1 VRVLPVR
8 KVRKNNGFSL
18 TEVLFAVATLAIGML
33 FIAGTFPVAIYFST
47 IATERTIAAV
57 AADEAFAKIRLYAI
71 GDPNDPNDDINLSAL
86 KFDQHTDFNN
96 VTFPATFGIDPNE
109 FAYPS
114 TGTDIS
120 EKKYYWSA
128 LCRRVMD
135 PTTGPTRLVQVTVF
149 VSRKIGEAGRYWVR
163 NSDGTLSQGGWFYP
177 IPIDVN
183 VSQVGPDELSID
195 LLVDP
200 VEKTFINDG
209 YTIVDDRT
217 GQIYR
222 VLERYAG
229 APPID
234 QVIKLDRPWQGG
246 PTGLVWVVPPPVN
259 GGRYPCI
266 AIYQKVIRF

>member
-1 VRVLPVR
+1 MRVLPVR
-8 KVRKNNGFSL
+8 KLRKNNGFSL

-57 AADEAFAKIRLYAI
+57 AADEAFAKVRLYAI
-71 GDPNDPNDDINLSAL
+71 GSPNDPNDDISLAAL
-86 KFDQHTDFNN
+86 KVDQHTYFNDPN
-96 VTFPATFGIDPNE
+96 VFPLGIDPNE

-128 LCRRVMD
+128 LCRRVD
-135 PTTGPTRLVQVTVF
+135 LTARLVQVTVF
-149 VSRKIGEAGRYWVR
+149 VSRKIGEGGRYWVR
-163 NSDGTLSQGGWFYP
+163 EPVTRALDPVGSFYP
-177 IPIDVN
+177 IPIAVN
-183 VSQVGPDELSID
+183 VSQVGPDELSINF
-195 LLVDP
+195 VDP

-209 YTIVDDRT
+209 YTIVDDET

-222 VLERYAG
+222 VLERYA
-229 APPID
+229 APDDDRIR
-234 QVIKLDRPWQGG
+234 LDRPWVPGIV
-246 PTGLVWVVPPPVN
+246 PPDKVWVVPPPAN

-266 AIYQKVIRF
+266 AVYQKIIRF